1 VVELEVP
8 GPAGGDWIGDV
19 NFAGSTA
26 DMAKGSAHDKL
37 GFTLSA
43 SFDQRVSPN
52 RGRHIGRSQW
62 RLPKVALSVLYQISH
77 DVGLKLPLDLNLA
90 SQ

>member
-1 VVELEVP
+1 MELEVT
-8 GPAGGDWIGDV
+8 GPAGDDGSGDLD
-19 NFAGSTA
+19 FTGSAA

-43 SFDQRVSPN
+43 SFDQRVSSN
-52 RGRHIGRSQW
+52 RGRSIGRSQW
-62 RLPKVALSVLYQISH
+62 SLPKVALRVLCQISH
-77 DVGLKLPLDLNLA
+77 DVGLKLPLDLKLA

>member
-1 VVELEVP
+1 VVELEVT
-8 GPAGGDWIGDV
+8 GPAGGDGIGDL

-43 SFDQRVSPN
+43 SFDQRVYSN
-52 RGRHIGRSQW
+52 RGGSIGRS
-62 RLPKVALSVLYQISH
+62 
-77 DVGLKLPLDLNLA
+77 
-90 SQ
+90 